1 VKGGVVAGELS
12 FFEIGVGD
20 VGRAR
25 SFYRELFGW
34 EFDDSSGEIRTPNVP
49 GGIHGGDE
57 GASPYVFFAVDDL
70 DAAIARVRE
79 LGGSAEPIGQGE
91 SEESE
96 ARFGRFMLCTDDQG
110 SRFGLHEPPRRDTA

>member
-1 VKGGVVAGELS
+1 MAGELS

-20 VGRAR
+20 VQRAR
-25 SFYRELFGW
+25 TFYSELFGW
-34 EFDDSSGEIRTPNVP
+34 ELEDYGGGVQIATPNIP

-70 DAAIARVRE
+70 DAAVAKVRE
-79 LGGSAEPIGQGE
+79 LGGSAEHVGEDE
-91 SEESE
+91 SEEIV

-110 SRFGLHEPPRRDTA
+110 SSFGIHEPPGRADA